1 MRRWQCATVFVM
13 VMITIAVT
21 ASAEIRVSKWKEVNS
36 RDGIVGYTRMTSLTD
51 LEEVKA
57 VGAVEAPVAV
67 IEAVL
72 RDVEAAP
79 QYMYK
84 CAEAK
89 EVNLPGLT
97 KTDDIGYVYN
107 RTSMPWPVDDRYV
120 VVRSQLMVDAKTET
134 LYVRSHEVTE
144 NFPQAP
150 SGAVKMPLIRYIMIV
165 TPLGKSKSKVHLQVL
180 SDPGG
185 SLPTFVVNLFSKSVG
200 VDTIAG
206 LREMVKKKKYQTA
219 KDLVTTTPWTGI
231 DYTRQLDR

>member
-1 MRRWQCATVFVM
+1 M
-13 VMITIAVT
+13 VMTSIAVM

-36 RDGIVGYTRMTSLTD
+36 RDGIVGYTRMTSLTG

-57 VGAVEAPVAV
+57 VGAVDAPVAV

-165 TPLGKSKSKVHLQVL
+165 TPLESRNQRYTYRSCQIPGEASRHL
-180 SDPGG
+180 
-185 SLPTFVVNLFSKSVG
+185 
-200 VDTIAG
+200 
-206 LREMVKKKKYQTA
+206 
-219 KDLVTTTPWTGI
+219 W
-231 DYTRQLDR
+231 